1 MKQAFIIALLLISCF
16 VTMQPAAQATEGASS
31 YYFPGSSTTF
41 AVAVAPKP
49 GYMVANQMLIYS
61 GTAEKAVLGGREKIN
76 LKASAIYN
84 YMGGSYT
91 FKKPVLGG
99 KKLQLGAYIPVG
111 YMDLEAKIASHGGD
125 RNSRT
130 RIGDAM
136 VSAALFW
143 QQGDLHYKLNQT
155 IMVPTGS
162 YSKDQL
168 ANVGRNYWGF
178 DTSLSLTWLN
188 LKKGWEISVT
198 PGVMLNTRNSATDY
212 KSGNEFHV
220 DFAINKHY
228 FAKHYAVGLH
238 GYYYHQV
245 SGDSGEGAI
254 LGAFKGESFGIG
266 PAILWTPKVA
276 KGEVV
281 VMAKW
286 LHDFHNSNRLQ
297 GNYGVLTVAYK
308 Y

>member
-1 MKQAFIIALLLISCF
+1 MKQAFIVTLLLVSCLM
-16 VTMQPAAQATEGASS
+16 VIQPAAYATEGASS

-49 GYMVANQMLIYS
+49 GFMVANQMLIYS
-61 GTAEKAVLGGREKIN
+61 GTAEKAVLGGRER
-76 LKASAIYN
+76 LSLQASAIYN

-91 FKKPVLGG
+91 FDKPVLGG
-99 KKLQLGAYIPVG
+99 KKLQVGAYIPVG
-111 YMDLEAKIASHGGD
+111 YMDLEASLGSLSGE

-136 VSAALFW
+136 LSAALFW
-143 QQGDLHYKLNQT
+143 KQGDIHYKLNQT
-155 IMVPTGS
+155 IMVPTGA
-162 YSKDQL
+162 YSKDQI

-178 DTSLSLTWLN
+178 DTSLSLMWLN
-188 LKKGWEISVT
+188 LKKGWEISIT
-198 PGVMLNTRNSATDY
+198 PGIMLNTRNKATDY
-212 KSGNEFHV
+212 QSGNEFHI

-245 SGDSGEGAI
+245 SGDSGSGAL

-266 PAILWTPKVA
+266 PAFLWTPKVA

-297 GNYGVLTVAYK
+297 GNYGILTVAYK

>member
-1 MKQAFIIALLLISCF
+1 MKQAFIVTLLLVSCLM
-16 VTMQPAAQATEGASS
+16 VVQPAAYATEGASS

-41 AVAVAPKP
+41 AVAATPKP
-49 GYMVANQMLIYS
+49 GFMVANQMLIYS
-61 GTAEKAVLGGREKIN
+61 GSAEKAVLGGRERLS
-76 LKASAIYN
+76 LKANAVYN

-99 KKLQLGAYIPVG
+99 KMLQVGAFVPVG
-111 YMDLEAKIASHGGD
+111 YMDLEASLASLSGE

-130 RIGDAM
+130 RIGDTM
-136 VSAALFW
+136 LSAALFW
-143 QQGDLHYKLNQT
+143 KQGDLHYKLNQT
-155 IMVPTGS
+155 IMVPTGA
-162 YSKDQL
+162 YSKDQI

-178 DTSLSLTWLN
+178 DTSLSLMWLN
-188 LKKGWEISVT
+188 LKEGWEISIT
-198 PGVMLNTRNSATDY
+198 PGIMLNTRNTATDY
-212 KSGNEFHV
+212 QSGNEFHV

-245 SGDSGEGAI
+245 SGDSGSGAL
-254 LGAFKGESFGIG
+254 LGSFKGESFGIG
-266 PAILWTPKVA
+266 PAVLWTPKVA
-276 KGEVV
+276 KGDVV

-297 GNYGVLTVAYK
+297 GNYGILTVAYK

>member
-1 MKQAFIIALLLISCF
+1 MKAAFIAILVSCL
-16 VTMQPAAQATEGASS
+16 VIMQPVAQATEGASS

-49 GYMVANQMLIYS
+49 GFMVANQMLIYS
-61 GTAEKAVLGGREKIN
+61 GTAEKAVLGGRERLS
-76 LKASAIYN
+76 LKASAVYN

-91 FKKPVLGG
+91 FDKPVLGG
-99 KKLQLGAYIPVG
+99 KKLQVGAYIPVG
-111 YMDLEAKIASHGGD
+111 YMDLEASLGSLSGE
-125 RNSRT
+125 RSSRT
-130 RIGDAM
+130 RIGDTM
-136 VSAALFW
+136 LSAALFW
-143 QQGDLHYKLNQT
+143 KQGDLHYKLNQT
-155 IMVPTGS
+155 IMVPTGA
-162 YSKDQL
+162 YSKDQI

-178 DTSLSLTWLN
+178 DTSLSLMWLN
-188 LKKGWEISVT
+188 LKKGWEISIT
-198 PGVMLNTRNSATDY
+198 PGIMMNTRNKATDY
-212 KSGNEFHV
+212 QSGNEFHV

-245 SGDSGEGAI
+245 SGDSGGGAL
-254 LGAFKGESFGIG
+254 LGSFKGESFGIG
-266 PAILWTPKVA
+266 PAVLWTPKVA
-276 KGEVV
+276 KGDVV

-297 GNYGVLTVAYK
+297 GNYGILTVAYK